1 MIETHA
7 HLDSERYDE
16 DRDSVIKEA
25 FNNGITRIINISS
38 DSSSLEKVK
47 TMGETYE
54 QIFISVGIQPH
65 SACEMNGNI
74 LELIKSMVKGKKVV
88 AIGETGLDYHYNF
101 SLPEVQRQVFRE
113 QIKLAVKENLPLVIH
128 TREAFDDTLNIL
140 REEKASNTGGVIHC
154 FTEDLNSGKTFT
166 DMGFYIGIG
175 GAVTFKNTKMLQ
187 EAVKEI
193 PLEKII
199 LETDCPYM
207 TPAPYRGKRN
217 EPSYLRFIAE
227 KIAGLKKITIEE
239 VKEVTEK
246 NAINLFRL
254 P

>member
-7 HLDSERYDE
+7 HLDSDKYDE

-38 DSSSLEKVK
+38 DVSSLDRVRVL
-47 TMGETYE
+47 GERYE
-54 QIFISVGIQPH
+54 NMFISVGIQPH
-65 SACEMNGNI
+65 SACEMSSDTI
-74 LELIKSMVKGKKVV
+74 ELIKSMVKGKKVV

-101 SLPEVQRQVFRE
+101 SLPEIQRQVFRE

-128 TREAFDDTLNIL
+128 TREAFDDTLTIL
-140 REEKASNTGGVIHC
+140 KEEKASMGVIHC
-154 FTEDLNSGKTFT
+154 FTEDLNSGKTFI

-175 GAVTFKNTKMLQ
+175 GAVTFKNTKLLH

-227 KIAGLKKITIEE
+227 KIAELKNITAEE
-239 VKEVTEK
+239 VKKVTTE
-246 NAINLFRL
+246 NAIKLFCL

>member
-25 FNNGITRIINISS
+25 FNNGITCIINVSS
-38 DSSSLEKVK
+38 DSSSLDRVK
-47 TMGETYE
+47 TLAEKYE
-54 QIFISVGIQPH
+54 KIYMTVGIQPH
-65 SACEMNGNI
+65 SAGEMNSDI
-74 LELIKSMVKGKKVV
+74 LELIKSMAKGKKVV
-88 AIGETGLDYHYNF
+88 AIGEIGLDYHYNF
-101 SLPEVQRQVFRE
+101 SLPDIQRHVFRE
-113 QIKLAVKENLPLVIH
+113 QIKVAKKANLPLVIH
-128 TREAFDDTLNIL
+128 TREAFEDTLNIL
-140 REEKASNTGGVIHC
+140 NEEKGADTGGVIHC
-154 FTEDLNSGKTFT
+154 FTEDLNQGKIFT

-175 GAVTFKNTKMLQ
+175 GAVTFKNTKLLQ
-187 EAVKEI
+187 EAVTEI

-207 TPAPYRGKRN
+207 TPVPHRGKRN

-227 KIAGLKKITIEE
+227 KIAELKNITDEE
-239 VKEVTEK
+239 VKKVTEE
-246 NAINLFRL
+246 NAIKLFRL

>member
-7 HLDSERYDE
+7 HLDSDRYDE

-25 FNNGITRIINISS
+25 FNNGITHIINISS

-47 TMGETYE
+47 ILGERYE
-54 QIFISVGIQPH
+54 NIFISVGIQPH
-65 SACEMNGNI
+65 SACEMSSDTI
-74 LELIKSMVKGKKVV
+74 ELIKSMVKGKKVV

-101 SLPEVQRQVFRE
+101 SLPEIQRQVFRE

-128 TREAFDDTLNIL
+128 TRKAFDDTLTIL
-140 REEKASNTGGVIHC
+140 KEEKASMGVIHC
-154 FTEDLNSGKTFT
+154 FTEDLNSGKTFI

-175 GAVTFKNTKMLQ
+175 GAVTFKNTKVLH

-227 KIAGLKKITIEE
+227 KISELKKITVEE
-239 VKEVTEK
+239 VKKVTEE
-246 NAINLFRL
+246 NAIKLFRL